1 MEYGMSFPMFGMLP
15 CSVKA
20 FSLVTVYSNIIK
32 SDPGP
37 DDVIWMTF
45 SVVWMFDLPQYSQHS
60 EVYTASKVILEVM
73 LHLGVIFYGLDACS
87 AIASPK
93 FKML

>member
-1 MEYGMSFPMFGMLP
+1 MFFNEIGWFSPRRGKIVISMEYGMLFPMFWMLP

-20 FSLVTVYSNIIK
+20 FSLVKVYSNIIK

-45 SVVWMFDLPQYSQHS
+45 SVVWMFDLP
-60 EVYTASKVILEVM
+60 
-73 LHLGVIFYGLDACS
+73 
-87 AIASPK
+87 
-93 FKML
+93 